1 MKCVLIGAGGHGRV
15 LMEAYAPARFD
26 AILES
31 QPDLQEI
38 AGVPVLG
45 GDDQLPALAA
55 QGFTHFVIGVGS
67 GRSCARRAQLF
78 QIAVQAG
85 LLPQEVIHPTAWVSP
100 SASLGAGCQLLPKAI
115 VHTQARL
122 GDHVLV
128 NTGAIVE
135 HDCVI
140 GTHSHIATGAVL
152 CGNVTIG
159 EASHIGAGAV
169 IRQGINIGAGALI
182 AAGAVVVRDVLEGQT
197 VVGVPARPVES

>member
-15 LMEAYAPARFD
+15 LMEAHAPGRFD
-26 AILES
+26 AILDS
-31 QPDLQEI
+31 QPGLEEV
-38 AGVPVLG
+38 AGVPVIG
-45 GDDQLPALAA
+45 GDDMLPSLAA

-67 GRSCARRAQLF
+67 ARSCARRAQLF
-78 QIAVQAG
+78 DIAVQAG
-85 LLPQEVIHPTAWVSP
+85 LQPQTVLHTTAWISP
-100 SASLGAGCQLLPKAI
+100 SAVLGAGCQILTKAV
-115 VHTQARL
+115 VHTNARL

-140 GTHSHIATGAVL
+140 GAHCHIATGAVL

-159 EASHIGAGAV
+159 AASHIGAGAV
-169 IRQGINIGAGALI
+169 IRQGIKIGAGALV